1 MKNRNR
7 IKGKCPL
14 CDTERAISKNRLT
27 DKRPII
33 CLECGASVLPEE
45 WFLSDKKKMER
56 KEKELIKKQ
65 NQSVSVS
72 TTLTAGQIR
81 RMQS

>member
-1 MKNRNR
+1 LKNR
-7 IKGKCPL
+7 IKGKCPF
-14 CDTERAISKNRLT
+14 CGTERTISKNRLT
-27 DKRPII
+27 DKRPIT

-72 TTLTAGQIR
+72 TTPTTKQIR
-81 RMQS
+81 RMQP